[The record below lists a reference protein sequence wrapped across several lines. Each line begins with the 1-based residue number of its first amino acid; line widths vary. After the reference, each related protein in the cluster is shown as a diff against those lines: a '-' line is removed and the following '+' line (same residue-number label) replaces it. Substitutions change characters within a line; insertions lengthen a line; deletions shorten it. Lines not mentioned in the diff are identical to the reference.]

1 MTMVPRLGGPE
12 AMNVAFDELYTEL
25 RRLAARHMRREPAR
39 HTLQPTALVNEAYL
53 RLMSGARTIND
64 RHHFFALASQ
74 VMRRVLVDHARRK
87 RPRKR
92 GAELVHLE
100 VDQLADAG
108 SPRVDVVAV
117 DEALTELATVD
128 PRAVQVVELRF
139 FGGHT
144 DAEVADITGHSLAS
158 VRRDWAFA
166 RSWLRN
172 RLRALADH
180 RPEDA

>member
-1 MTMVPRLGGPE
+1 MTMTPGVRGSE

-87 RPRKR
+87 RAHKR

-108 SPRVDVVAV
+108 APRVDVVAV
-117 DEALTELATVD
+117 DT
-128 PRAVQVVELRF
+128 RAVQVVELRF

-144 DAEVADITGHSLAS
+144 DAEVADITGRSLAS

-166 RSWLRN
+166 RSWLRR
-172 RLRALADH
+172 RLKPLAGD
-180 RPEDA
+180 RPEEA